1 MDIYLSPR
9 IHLRRLHPIRAA
21 ALIRVALR
29 DSDHLP
35 VGGLQVEVVLA
46 VLASEG
52 LEGAFAAGVLAHGGD
67 AVFGRG
73 FGLVAFGRKDG
84 LAVPGYEAEAK
95 FAVLAGVEL
104 KLGHERRGEAFLGGD
119 WIRHIK

>member
-1 MDIYLSPR
+1 MVIYLSPR

-46 VLASEG
+46 VLA
-52 LEGAFAAGVLAHGGD
+52 
-67 AVFGRG
+67 R
-73 FGLVAFGRKDG
+73 
-84 LAVPGYEAEAK
+84 
-95 FAVLAGVEL
+95 VEFE
-104 KLGHERRGEAFLGGD
+104 LGHEDREEVPVVGD
-119 WIRHIK
+119 LIRKTK